1 MQSCVF
7 CNCNFRI
14 KNIFLTK
21 RKIKKSTKDRFAIL
35 LVVVFIVLLTF
46 FLIKYNKQK
55 VKFVNYTQFGIEV
68 PINYNI
74 HGIDVSKYQKEIEW
88 DDVKAMK
95 VKGLKI
101 GFSFIKATEGE
112 NLMDAKFSYNWKQSK
127 KSNLPRGAYHFFR
140 SNKDA
145 EKQAKLFIK
154 TVSLQTGDLPPV
166 LDVETLDNTAPD
178 AIKTKVKVWL
188 NIVESHYGIKPII
201 YTNADFY
208 NKYLGVQFDEYPLW
222 VAHYFEKQRPRI
234 NRNWHFWQHSDRG
247 NVNGID
253 AKVDFNVFNGDSA
266 DFRELLI
273 P

>member
-1 MQSCVF
+1 M
-7 CNCNFRI
+7 
-14 KNIFLTK
+14 TK
-21 RKIKKSTKDRFAIL
+21 SKTKKSTKDQLAIL
-35 LVVVFIVLLTF
+35 LVIIFLVLLTF
-46 FLIKYNKQK
+46 FLIRYNKQK
-55 VKFVNYTQFGIEV
+55 VKFVSYPQFGIEM

-74 HGIDVSKYQKEIEW
+74 HGIDVSKYQKNIVW
-88 DDVKAMK
+88 DAVKTMK
-95 VKGLKI
+95 VQEIKI

-127 KSNLPRGAYHFFR
+127 RNQVPRGAYHFFR

-154 TVSLQTGDLPPV
+154 TVTLQTGDLPPV
-166 LDVETLDNTAPD
+166 LDIETLDNTTPD
-178 AIKTKVKVWL
+178 AMNKKIKTWL
-188 NIVESHYGIKPII
+188 DIVESYYGVKPII

-208 NKYLGVQFDEYPLW
+208 NKYLGTHFNDYPLW

-234 NRNWHFWQHSDRG
+234 NRNWHFWQHSDNG

-266 DFRELLI
+266 DFKALLI